1 MTAPSIDTLAEL
13 IHSMVRDDHSADAI
27 AGWIVDLYPP
37 HPDTLAEVLH
47 HAQTG
52 APEVCVESAVMAYQS
67 AQTAIDR
74 YELVKTAAKKL
85 IGEVMEEVGRTKFV
99 TRAGTAQVT
108 SPSTTISYDGKALD
122 VLCTADADLALKLF
136 PYRKEVQRAGS
147 LRIAGAK

>member
-1 MTAPSIDTLAEL
+1 MTTPDELTTKLHDTHGDPKNAVETFVTVYQAAAAAIDT
-13 IHSMVRDDHSADAI
+13 
-27 AGWIVDLYPP
+27 Y
-37 HPDTLAEVLH
+37 T
-47 HAQTG
+47 
-52 APEVCVESAVMAYQS
+52 AVQ
-67 AQTAIDR
+67 Q
-74 YELVKTAAKKL
+74 EAKRM
-85 IGEVMEEVGRTKFV
+85 IGEVMEETGQTKYV

>member
-27 AGWIVDLYPP
+27 AGRIVDLYPP

-52 APEVCVESAVMAYQS
+52 APKDCVESAVTVYQ
-67 AQTAIDR
+67 AAAAAIDT
-74 YELVKTAAKKL
+74 YTAVQQAAKKL
-85 IGEVMEEVGRTKFV
+85 IGEVMEETGQTKYV

-122 VLCTADADLALKLF
+122 VLCTADADLALKMF